1 MPLPF
6 AVTLGRSLI
15 KDAFKSQKKEQKKD
29 AAQKAKPKV
38 SGPKITEK
46 FLGTKQK
53 EEKSDTPTTKYK
65 PPTSSTKMGETGIE
79 SVDKSLSSIQQS
91 IISLRKSLKSS
102 SDFTVK
108 QKRIKRVTEEV
119 EDQKKEEENQ
129 EKEAKK
135 RADSI
140 KKKIGA
146 KLKPGIDAVKNF
158 FIQIMIGSFLLW
170 LKKNAEEITKQV
182 KEFAEKV
189 EDIFNEINDN
199 VIQPLWNLSKAII
212 GPILTEITKIVLP
225 NFDQENKEISDK
237 LSALVK
243 SVPFVGQEIQKIE
256 DAIRGLKIQI
266 PEDKLKQG
274 QQQASGSTPPSQVPP
289 ASAPQTQTQQQT
301 AGASSPP
308 PAGTPP
314 AQGQTSTVSTGQ
326 KTESQQGALDVL
338 AKYESGAAVYNAV
351 NQYGTKGGRGVE
363 GFSGDITKAPWNP
376 DKRAL
381 TDMTI
386 GEIKA
391 RQYDDKSMSKQQWL
405 SSGKLHAVGR
415 YQFIGNTLPGVA
427 ERAGIPDSAKFTPEV
442 QDIMALQLMK
452 ERGISP
458 WVGPSD
464 KATGPER
471 ALVER
476 ARKDPIPRVNVQ
488 SGSTT
493 PPAQVAPQRTAP
505 SSAAIV
511 QYITGDKTYKGGF
524 GQDSFVD
531 VAGHGTQATY
541 HEHISFKDRATAVRA
556 YKFLTSRGIQ
566 VTEFEG
572 YTPVGSHSARGGHF
586 GPVGGSPTYDDTTDG
601 TAFDIPGSQWGGSGA
616 IGETDYAGSRKV
628 RKLLNDF
635 LIQEAGGR
643 VGSQANGV
651 SASTQ
656 YERQGGGTV
665 VVPVGGGASQMMSGP
680 SGGSTTNPPTQG
692 RVNNSWWTR
701 LTNMR
706 LFKGG

>member
-1 MPLPF
+1 
-6 AVTLGRSLI
+6 
-15 KDAFKSQKKEQKKD
+15 
-29 AAQKAKPKV
+29 
-38 SGPKITEK
+38 
-46 FLGTKQK
+46 
-53 EEKSDTPTTKYK
+53 
-65 PPTSSTKMGETGIE
+65 
-79 SVDKSLSSIQQS
+79 
-91 IISLRKSLKSS
+91 
-102 SDFTVK
+102 
-108 QKRIKRVTEEV
+108 
-119 EDQKKEEENQ
+119 
-129 EKEAKK
+129 
-135 RADSI
+135 
-140 KKKIGA
+140 
-146 KLKPGIDAVKNF
+146 
-158 FIQIMIGSFLLW
+158 
-170 LKKNAEEITKQV
+170 
-182 KEFAEKV
+182 
-189 EDIFNEINDN
+189 
-199 VIQPLWNLSKAII
+199 II

-225 NFDQENKEISDK
+225 NYDQQGKDIEDK
-237 LSALVK
+237 ISALIKEVPVLDGIIK
-243 SVPFVGQEIQKIE
+243 SIQ
-256 DAIRGLKIQI
+256 DGMQSLKIDI
-266 PEDKLKQG
+266 PDKPPEP
-274 QQQASGSTPPSQVPP
+274 QQKPPSQQAPATSTTSTTGPTSTRPP
-289 ASAPQTQTQQQT
+289 METPSGNAR
-301 AGASSPP
+301 SPATT
-308 PAGTPP
+308 PATTP
-314 AQGQTSTVSTGQ
+314 ASTVSTGQ
-326 KTESQQGALDVL
+326 KTETQQGALDVL
-338 AKYESGAAVYNAV
+338 AKYESGAAGYNAV
-351 NQYGTKGGRGVE
+351 NQYGTKGGRGVLP
-363 GFSGDITKAPWNP
+363 GSFSGDITKAPWNP

-391 RQYDDKSMSKQQWL
+391 RQYDDGSLSTQQWL

-458 WVGPSD
+458 WVGPRD

-471 ALVER
+471 SLVER
-476 ARKDPIPRVNVQ
+476 ARQDPIPRVTVQ
-488 SGSTT
+488 SGSSR
-493 PPAQVAPQRTAP
+493 PPSEVAPQRTAP

-572 YTPVGSHSARGGHF
+572 YTSVGSHSARGGHF
-586 GPVGGSPTYDDTTDG
+586 GPVGGAPTYDDTSDG

-628 RKLLNDF
+628 RKLLNEF
-635 LIQEAGGR
+635 LIQESGGR
-643 VGSQANGV
+643 VGSQASGV

-665 VVPVGGGASQMMSGP
+665 VVPVNTGGANQMMSGP
-680 SGGSTTNPPTQG
+680 TGGSTTNPPTQG
-692 RVNNSWWTR
+692 SVNNSWWTR